1 LPTVLAALA
10 LVLPL
15 GLGGAIS
22 PVMLTEQTVLL
33 AGAGGIRAGTFYAVG
48 VLGTLL
54 VIVGAIVLFGQAI
67 SLPTEPRLDASLDL
81 VVGGVLLAI
90 AAVVTALGRRRPSR
104 STHHLRHS
112 LTGEAALPFGVF
124 SMATNF
130 TTLAL
135 VVPAAKE
142 ISSTEGALPGR
153 LVLIVL
159 LVALA
164 GIPAWAPLVL
174 TRAAPDSGHR
184 VLTAVGDWTERHGR
198 QASVVLLSVAALFF
212 LARGTTRL
220 LG

>member
-1 LPTVLAALA
+1 MLAALA

-15 GLGGAIS
+15 GLGGALS
-22 PVMLTEQTVLL
+22 PVMLAEQTVLL
-33 AGAGGIRAGTFYAVG
+33 AGAGGIRTGTFYAAG

-54 VIVGAIVLFGQAI
+54 VIVGGIVLFGQAI
-67 SLPTEPRLDASLDL
+67 SLPTEPQLDATLDL
-81 VVGGVLLAI
+81 VVGGVLLAV
-90 AAVVTALGRRRPSR
+90 AGVVVALGRRHPSR
-104 STHHLRHS
+104 DTHREHRS
-112 LTGEAALPFGVF
+112 LSGRAALPFGVF

-142 ISSTEGALPGR
+142 ISSAEGALAGR

-164 GIPAWAPLVL
+164 GIPAWAPVVL
-174 TRAAPDSGHR
+174 TRAAPVTGHR
-184 VLTAVGDWTERHGR
+184 VLAAVGDWTERYGR
-198 QASVVLLSVAALFF
+198 DASVVLLTGAALFF
-212 LARGTTRL
+212 LLRGAVRL

>member
-1 LPTVLAALA
+1 MLAALA

-104 STHHLRHS
+104 STHRRRHS

-142 ISSTEGALPGR
+142 ISSAEGALPGR

-164 GIPAWAPLVL
+164 GIPAWAP
-174 TRAAPDSGHR
+174 
-184 VLTAVGDWTERHGR
+184 
-198 QASVVLLSVAALFF
+198 VVLSARPRTPATGCSRPWAIGPSVTV
-212 LARGTTRL
+212 ARPRSSC
-220 LG
+220 